1 MLKTKIGAVAGSAV
15 IGFVMDANALAG
27 PIDALGNFN
36 AVQTRT
42 GGQLGAKSATE
53 VIGSVIGVFL
63 SLLGVIA
70 LIFII
75 WAGFTWMMSKGD
87 PTKVKA
93 AQDMM
98 KAAVVGLIVVLASYS
113 IASFVITNLN
123 TATR

>member
-1 MLKTKIGAVAGSAV
+1 MAAS
-15 IGFVMDANALAG
+15 ALAA
-27 PIDALGNFN
+27 PIDALGNLN
-36 AVQTRT
+36 AVQTST
-42 GGQLGAKSATE
+42 GGQLGTKSATE